1 MTLFPL
7 FSAWCRHAV
16 PITIDQCKLRS
27 SQGVELIPPAVG
39 QPEDDHDAIS
49 EGLYIEKG
57 KGASR
62 AWSFKM
68 VKNQAPKVDVL
79 LEIPL
84 DIYKEARRC
93 ADKEDGDD
101 SDLHVNA
108 DDNQEV

>member
-1 MTLFPL
+1 
-7 FSAWCRHAV
+7 
-16 PITIDQCKLRS
+16 
-27 SQGVELIPPAVG
+27 
-39 QPEDDHDAIS
+39 
-49 EGLYIEKG
+49 
-57 KGASR
+57 
-62 AWSFKM
+62 M

-108 DDNQEV
+108 DDNQAV